1 METRR
6 TTMSGYLHDFAPK
19 SGNTKTDDKHA
30 NKKVKKLQQ
39 PTSMLK
45 ISVRRY
51 MDGTDQNTHTSDD
64 CFRNFK

>member
-1 METRR
+1 
-6 TTMSGYLHDFAPK
+6 MSGYLHDFAST
-19 SGNTKTDDKHA
+19 SGNAKPDDKHA
-30 NKKVKKLQQ
+30 PRKVKKPQQ

-51 MDGTDQNTHTSDD
+51 MDGTNQKTHASDD